1 VFVLRSTA
9 NFFLSIAILIAVFW
23 AAHCFEQRVYVST
36 LAGSGDPENSRRN
49 DSLALNDGA
58 FYDTFKAIISGE
70 PIEKE
75 KTTSGA
81 RIISYIASSLG
92 VLNLGILISV
102 LHSRMNRR

>member
-1 VFVLRSTA
+1 
-9 NFFLSIAILIAVFW
+9 
-23 AAHCFEQRVYVST
+23 
-36 LAGSGDPENSRRN
+36 
-49 DSLALNDGA
+49 LALPDGA